1 MKIIADTRAEKATTK
16 SKNSGILRFA
26 TIARST
32 DYKEKEVQ
40 KMNAEEL
47 TKKYNEQR
55 VKVDQL
61 TKTVEYLEQEVS
73 KLRMIVDDMKIDIQ
87 MEKMEKARVQK

>member
-1 MKIIADTRAEKATTK
+1 MERERCLET
-16 SKNSGILRFA
+16 LRRRF
-26 TIARST
+26 
-32 DYKEKEVQ
+32 Q
-40 KMNAEEL
+40 KVGDHMNAEEL

-73 KLRMIVDDMKIDIQ
+73 KLRMIVDDMKIDFQ
-87 MEKMEKARVQK
+87 MEKARANR

>member
-1 MKIIADTRAEKATTK
+1 
-16 SKNSGILRFA
+16 
-26 TIARST
+26 
-32 DYKEKEVQ
+32 
-40 KMNAEEL
+40 MNAEEL